1 MELDTP
7 QKIAYIRQKCLS
19 DFLFYV
25 RFFFKLRTG
34 NKFHVYP
41 HHIKI
46 AKALVKIFLGKTNGL
61 IINMPPQSGK
71 TEMIVVMFIS
81 WCMAHNPKSKFVHLS
96 SSGNLVLENS
106 YKVREIVQL
115 KEFEILFQ
123 IKTKSDSKAK
133 YFWKTDKG
141 GQLYAVTT
149 GGQVAGYPA
158 GILGYGEGFNGALI
172 IDDPLKPDD
181 KHSKV
186 KKNTANRRCMELIA
200 SRPASEKTPVILVMQ
215 RLGENDPTDHLLKE
229 CKIRN
234 WELLKIAALDKD
246 EQSFFTLKY
255 SADTLKKIRA
265 SQKWV
270 FAAEFQQEPAPEGGG
285 YYKEKYWRY
294 YRVLPKMEYLCMFAD
309 TAQKTKEENDYT
321 VVELWGFAE
330 GRIYL
335 IDQIRAKL
343 EAPELET
350 KVVAFYNK
358 HKDSQL
364 EALRGIRIRHLY
376 IEDKVS
382 GTGLIQRLKRKG
394 GIPVKDIQRSKDK
407 ITRAQDSV
415 GQIEAGNVLLPE
427 GASFLNDYL
436 EELSL
441 FPNGEYDD
449 QVDTTNDAIDKMLG
463 SLHKEVRVW
472 VFN

>member
-25 RFFFKLRTG
+25 QFFFKLRTG

-41 HHIKI
+41 HHIRI
-46 AKALVKIFLGKTNGL
+46 AKALVKVFLGRTNGL

-81 WCMAHNPKSKFVHLS
+81 WCIAHNPKSKFVHLS

-115 KEFEILFQ
+115 KEFEVIFQ

-285 YYKEKYWRY
+285 YYKEEYWKYY
-294 YRVLPKMEYLCMFAD
+294 TVLPKMEWLAIFGD
-309 TAQKTKEENDYT
+309 TAQKTDEQHDYT
-321 VVELWGFAE
+321 VLQLWGYAA
-330 GRIYL
+330 GKIYL
-335 IDQIRAKL
+335 IDQVRAKL
-343 EAPELET
+343 EAPELE
-350 KVVAFYNK
+350 KRAIAFYNK
-358 HKDSQL
+358 PKGSDS
-364 EALRGIRIRHLY
+364 EALKGVTIRY
-376 IEDKVS
+376 FYVEDKVS
-382 GTGLIQRLKRKG
+382 GTGLIQSIRRKG
-394 GIPVKDIQRSKDK
+394 GIPIKEIQRAKDK

-415 GQIEAGNVLLPE
+415 GHVEAGNVLLPIN
-427 GASFLNDYL
+427 APFLSDFLN
-436 EELSL
+436 EHSL
-441 FPNGEYDD
+441 FPNGDNDD
-449 QVDTTNDAIDKMLG
+449 QVDCTNDAIEKMLNIKNRETRMWI
-463 SLHKEVRVW
+463 L
-472 VFN
+472 